1 MSLVGLFE
9 KGEKPND
16 EIAEDSTPAN
26 KKKAAFK
33 RKYQG
38 SYLNYGFIAIG
49 DSHSPSPLCLIGDD
63 WQAIK
68 MFKTASLHGDHA
80 PCLKRR
86 LWSFSKEK
94 DTWTEEHKQLSEA
107 TTSSN
112 VSALRASFLLA
123 NHIAK
128 TRKSFSEELI
138 LPVAKDIYWDLLGQ
152 AEVQKGACVP
162 LSGSTITRWTD
173 EIAEDIEAQLSERIN
188 ESTRLLSLPTFITRQ
203 QCLFLCDIYMFQ
215 ENVHEDMLCALLL
228 PSNTTAA
235 ELCKS
240 WNDYISGKR
249 HWSFCIGIHTNRADT
264 MASWFHHSDQR
275 GHFWMWV
282 FTLSCIEKTWLAKK
296 CHLNL
301 TTFWRMQV
309 KWSITL
315 KYTSLT
321 YICSCSSMRRW
332 AEHTSSLIHRSEVA
346 F

>member
-1 MSLVGLFE
+1 M
-9 KGEKPND
+9 
-16 EIAEDSTPAN
+16 
-26 KKKAAFK
+26 
-33 RKYQG
+33 
-38 SYLNYGFIAIG
+38 
-49 DSHSPSPLCLIGDD
+49 
-63 WQAIK
+63 
-68 MFKTASLHGDHA
+68 
-80 PCLKRR
+80 
-86 LWSFSKEK
+86 
-94 DTWTEEHKQLSEA
+94 
-107 TTSSN
+107 
-112 VSALRASFLLA
+112 SALRASFLLA

-152 AEVQKGACVP
+152 AEVQKGECVP

-240 WNDYISGKR
+240 WNDYISGKW

-332 AEHTSSLIHRSEVA
+332 AEHTHLLLYTEVKWLSKGRSQARVFELWELLQRFLLELSPLVAHFSDKELVTNLAHLCDTFSLPNELHLSLQERTVTVFKSAEKVTA
-346 F
+346 FKAKLELWGQ